1 MLAALLPA
9 QIFIAMLIFVR
20 LGAAMMFLPAF
31 GEPFI
36 PVRVRLLLALL
47 VTLAVTPILA
57 GTLPPLPEQAIL
69 LVLLIASEAFIGLF
83 LGLIA
88 RTIMSALHTAGL
100 FIANVSAFAN
110 ALINDPTSAEQGSIL
125 GALLT
130 ILGLLVVVTLDLHH
144 LLLIGVID
152 SYTLFVPGTPLM
164 MEDFAQSMAMLVSK
178 SFVLGFQLA
187 APFVGLAV
195 IFYLGLGLISRLMPA
210 MQVFFIALPLQ
221 ITIALTIM
229 FFALPVMMMWFA
241 QAFEEALLPFFAR

>member
-31 GEPFI
+31 SEPYV

-47 VTLAVTPILA
+47 VTLTVAPILA
-57 GTLPPLPEQAIL
+57 GTFPPLPEQAIL

-88 RTIMSALHTAGL
+88 RTIMSALQTAGM
-100 FIANVSAFAN
+100 FIANVSTFAN

-187 APFVGLAV
+187 APFVGLAA

-210 MQVFFIALPLQ
+210 MQVFFIAVPLQ
-221 ITIALTIM
+221 ITIALTMM

>member
-31 GEPFI
+31 SEPYV

-47 VTLAVTPILA
+47 VTLAVAPILA
-57 GTLPPLPEQAIL
+57 GTFPPLPEQAIL

-88 RTIMSALHTAGL
+88 RTIMSALQTAGM
-100 FIANVSAFAN
+100 FIANVSTFAN

-187 APFVGLAV
+187 APSSAW
-195 IFYLGLGLISRLMPA
+195 R
-210 MQVFFIALPLQ
+210 
-221 ITIALTIM
+221 
-229 FFALPVMMMWFA
+229 
-241 QAFEEALLPFFAR
+241 

>member
-31 GEPFI
+31 SEPSV

-47 VTLAVTPILA
+47 VTLAVAPILA
-57 GTLPPLPEQAIL
+57 GTFPPLPEQAI
-69 LVLLIASEAFIGLF
+69 LLIASEAFIGLF

-88 RTIMSALHTAGL
+88 RTIMSALQTAGM
-100 FIANVSAFAN
+100 FIANVSTFAN
-110 ALINDPTSAEQGSIL
+110 ALINDPASAEQGSIL

-210 MQVFFIALPLQ
+210 MQVFFIAVPLQ